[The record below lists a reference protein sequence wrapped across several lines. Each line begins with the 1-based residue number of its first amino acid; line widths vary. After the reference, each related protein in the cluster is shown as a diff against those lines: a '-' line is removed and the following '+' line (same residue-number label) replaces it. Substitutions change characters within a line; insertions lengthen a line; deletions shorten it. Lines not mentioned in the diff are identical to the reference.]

1 MSTFPTRRPHPT
13 RSTSPDQ
20 PSAAA
25 AVALEGRSEPASGTA
40 ATPGGVAAPGLA
52 SRDFLLLLA
61 ATFAVF
67 GSATPMLSIVPL
79 WAEHGGSGHGGA
91 GATTAVHMAT
101 TVATQIATGRILRRI
116 PASWVLG
123 GGALLIGLPCL
134 GYALTAAL
142 PWTVAVSALR
152 GTGFGLVTVAGSALA
167 ARLAGPGQRGRALG
181 WYGVAVGLPA
191 AVLVPAAVWAV
202 AEVGFVPV
210 FSASAALGM
219 LGVPLGAA
227 VLAGRDPSRGRPR
240 TRTSGPV
247 ASGPGAS
254 GPGPVGPDAP
264 GARTAPVRTDSAPGT
279 SGGPV
284 PVRGLPVR
292 LLAAPVLLLLA
303 PVCALGSL
311 MSFLPLALAPQAAP
325 AALLTLSAALTVG
338 RWAAGEWSDR
348 RGGTGRFMAPCAAL
362 CALATAAFALVGGGP
377 AAPEGGGAAGT
388 VAAVAAAL
396 VFGLG
401 MGALQND
408 TLVAM
413 FHRTGP
419 ERHAAISAAWNMTFD
434 SAYGAGALLTG
445 AVAQTF
451 SLSLPAAFGVLAV
464 LTAAVLPV
472 AAALRLRPSHQG

>member
-1 MSTFPTRRPHPT
+1 MSTLPSRRPHRT
-13 RSTSPDQ
+13 RPSSPDR

-25 AVALEGRSEPASGTA
+25 AVAAGAPSGPASGTSVA
-40 ATPGGVAAPGLA
+40 PGGAVAPGLA

-101 TVATQIATGRILRRI
+101 TVATQLTTGRILRRI
-116 PASWVLG
+116 PASWALA

-191 AVLVPAAVWAV
+191 ATLVPAAVWAV
-202 AEVGFVPV
+202 AEFGFVPV
-210 FSASAALGM
+210 FAASAVLGM

-227 VLAGRDPSRGRPR
+227 VLAGRDPSRGLSLRAR
-240 TRTSGPV
+240 TAGPGTPGTGT
-247 ASGPGAS
+247 SGPGACS
-254 GPGPVGPDAP
+254 
-264 GARTAPVRTDSAPGT
+264 ARTVVVRTDSAPGT
-279 SGGPV
+279 GSGPGPM
-284 PVRGLPVR
+284 RGLPIR

-325 AALLTLSAALTVG
+325 AALLTLSAALTIG

-362 CALATAAFALVGGGP
+362 CALATAAFAVVGGGP
-377 AAPEGGGAAGT
+377 AAPEGGGAAAGT

-396 VFGLG
+396 AFGLG

-451 SLSLPAAFGVLAV
+451 SLSLPATFGVLAA

>member
-1 MSTFPTRRPHPT
+1 MSTLPSRRPHRT
-13 RSTSPDQ
+13 RPSSPDRR
-20 PSAAA
+20 SAAA
-25 AVALEGRSEPASGTA
+25 AVAAGAPSGPASGTSA
-40 ATPGGVAAPGLA
+40 ASGGAAAPGLA

-101 TVATQIATGRILRRI
+101 TVATQLTTGRILRRI

-134 GYALTAAL
+134 GYPLTSAL

-191 AVLVPAAVWAV
+191 ATLVPAAVWAV
-202 AEVGFVPV
+202 AEFGFVPV
-210 FSASAALGM
+210 FAVSAALGT
-219 LGVPLGAA
+219 LGAPLGAA
-227 VLAGRDPSRGRPR
+227 VLAGHGPSRGRRRAR
-240 TRTSGPV
+240 T
-247 ASGPGAS
+247 AGPGTAEAGTSVPEARSARTATSPTDTAPGTRS
-254 GPGPVGPDAP
+254 GPGPL
-264 GARTAPVRTDSAPGT
+264 
-279 SGGPV
+279 
-284 PVRGLPVR
+284 RGLPVR

-303 PVCALGSL
+303 SVCALGSL

-325 AALLTLSAALTVG
+325 AALLTLSAALTIG

-362 CALATAAFALVGGGP
+362 CALATAAFAVVGGGP
-377 AAPEGGGAAGT
+377 AAPEGGGAAAGT

-445 AVAQTF
+445 AVAQAF
-451 SLSLPAAFGVLAV
+451 SLSLPATFGVLAA
-464 LTAAVLPV
+464 LTAAVVPV
-472 AAALRLRPSHQG
+472 AAALRLRASHHR

>member
-1 MSTFPTRRPHPT
+1 M
-13 RSTSPDQ
+13 
-20 PSAAA
+20 
-25 AVALEGRSEPASGTA
+25 PASGA
-40 ATPGGVAAPGLA
+40 AAPPGLV

-101 TVATQIATGRILRRI
+101 TVATQTVTGRILRRI

-134 GYALTAAL
+134 GYALSAAL

-191 AVLVPAAVWAV
+191 AALVPAAVWAV
-202 AEVGFVPV
+202 AEFGFVPV
-210 FSASAALGM
+210 FAASAALGM
-219 LGVPLGAA
+219 LGAPLGAA
-227 VLAGRDPSRGRPR
+227 VLAGRAPSRGRRPAR
-240 TRTSGPV
+240 TPGPG
-247 ASGPGAS
+247 ASEAGTSGPGACS
-254 GPGPVGPDAP
+254 ARTVVVRTGSAP
-264 GARTAPVRTDSAPGT
+264 GAG
-279 SGGPV
+279 SGPA

-325 AALLTLSAALTVG
+325 AALLTLSAALTIG

-362 CALATAAFALVGGGP
+362 CALATAAFAVVGGGP
-377 AAPEGGGAAGT
+377 AAPEGGGAVAGT
-388 VAAVAAAL
+388 AAAVAAAL
-396 VFGLG
+396 AFGLG

-419 ERHAAISAAWNMTFD
+419 ERHATISAAWNMTFD

-464 LTAAVLPV
+464 LTAAVLPA
-472 AAALRLRPSHQG
+472 AAALRPRPSHHR